1 MNCKQCGTEFEGK
14 FCPNC
19 GTQVV
24 AEASI
29 SQSTE
34 KVTVKKQ
41 RAKKPFYKK
50 WWFFALIL
58 IVIIAV
64 VGCIAGGNK
73 SEKIE
78 WSKMKLAEILPES
91 ESNKG
96 KIYENTDEELWIE
109 LYKTSEDQ
117 FNDYIS
123 LCKAKGFTVDA
134 STTSISYE
142 AYNNEGYSLNLSWYN
157 DQMTIWLVSP
167 MEFTTIQWPSSTVG
181 LLLPTPESTVGKFS
195 FENDDSF
202 FVYIGNTT
210 KADFGEYVIACADKD
225 FNIDFNKGDT
235 YYYADNSEGYHVSV
249 MYEGNNVMSIRID
262 SPDDSENATSTEP
275 NDSSTTQ
282 SEIDSTPDIEVTE
295 SQTSNV
301 TFNEIYYA
309 YKENEL
315 RADET
320 YKNNRYRITAE
331 INGISTGGLFNFTGG
346 ATLTM
351 EIRVDNTI
359 VYFYAEFEK
368 DQESALKSLNVGDTI
383 TFEGECL
390 SAGTWV
396 ECTIVE

>member
-24 AEASI
+24 AESSIPSTQSI

-34 KVTVKKQ
+34 KVTVKMQ

-78 WSKMKLAEILPES
+78 WSKMRLAEILPES

-142 AYNNEGYSLNLSWYN
+142 AYNNDGYSLNLIWYN

-181 LLLPTPESTVGKFS
+181 MLLPTPESTVGKFS

-275 NDSSTTQ
+275 NNSSSTQPETSAAEDFAAKYGITVELAQ
-282 SEIDSTPDIEVTE
+282 SLEDVLAGIELTDTSRVGVFHYDLSDVESFKQTNDWAEGDRYTMSMDGEHIWIAYSKDDIIVGIKG
-295 SQTSNV
+295 SN
-301 TFNEIYYA
+301 
-309 YKENEL
+309 
-315 RADET
+315 
-320 YKNNRYRITAE
+320 
-331 INGISTGGLFNFTGG
+331 
-346 ATLTM
+346 
-351 EIRVDNTI
+351 
-359 VYFYAEFEK
+359 
-368 DQESALKSLNVGDTI
+368 GDT
-383 TFEGECL
+383 FYQ
-390 SAGTWV
+390 AD
-396 ECTIVE
+396 